1 MSGRA
6 FAENR
11 KTCAGAVRKSSAQGW
26 KIVSFFSAFLY
37 KKQNVLYKN
46 ADSLYK
52 KNQNL
57 LVFCSSFPEDLLGGW
72 GDSVFFR
79 PIIYWNSWNISFFFF
94 VVSDKDR

>member
-57 LVFCSSFPEDLLGGW
+57 LVFCSSFLEDFFLGMGRFCVFPTDNLL
-72 GDSVFFR
+72 DFLEH
-79 PIIYWNSWNISFFFF
+79 F
-94 VVSDKDR
+94 VLLFCCFG

>member
-52 KNQNL
+52 KNLNL
-57 LVFCSSFPEDLLGGW
+57 LVFCSSFPEDFLGMGRFCVFPTDNLLE
-72 GDSVFFR
+72 FLEH
-79 PIIYWNSWNISFFFF
+79 F
-94 VVSDKDR
+94 VLLFCCFG

>member
-57 LVFCSSFPEDLLGGW
+57 LVFCSSFPEDFLGGM
-72 GDSVFFR
+72 GRFCVFPTDNLLEFLEH
-79 PIIYWNSWNISFFFF
+79 F
-94 VVSDKDR
+94 VLLFCCFG